1 MKIVDFIPTEQLKP
15 FIKTY
20 LIIESQDELVNRVLP
35 DTALTIAFRCK
46 GDVNYIKGNNHESLP
61 LSAISGI
68 RKSAR
73 LINYSKNTTT
83 VVVHFKEVGAKAFFK
98 EPLHELFDQ
107 SVSLDNFFP
116 QQKIAIIEELLT
128 EAKTNNQRIALI
140 EQFLLSGLHDYKPDS
155 LITAAIAIIQ
165 SKKGIIK
172 IKDLADTLFIS
183 QDAFEKRFRKTIGS
197 SPKQFC
203 YVVRIK
209 SIIYQKQNSQN
220 LIELAFDAGYFDQS
234 HFNKDFKLFTG
245 QTPSEFFK
253 FPSFW

>member
-20 LIIESQDELVNRVLP
+20 RIIESQDELINRVLP
-35 DTALTIAFRCK
+35 GTSLTIAFRCK
-46 GDVNYIKGNNHESLP
+46 GHVNYVKENSRDNLP
-61 LSAISGI
+61 VTTISGM

-73 LINYSKNTTT
+73 LINYSKDTTT
-83 VVVHFKEVGAKAFFK
+83 VIVHFKEVGAKAFFK
-98 EPLHELFDQ
+98 EPLHELFEE

-116 QQKIAIIEELLT
+116 QQKIAIIEELLA
-128 EAKTNNQRIALI
+128 EAKTNNQRIAVI
-140 EQFLLSGLHDYKPDS
+140 EQFLLSRLHDYKPDE
-155 LITAAIAIIQ
+155 LISNAIAIIQ

-172 IKDLADTLFIS
+172 IKELADMLYIS

-197 SPKQFC
+197 SPKQFS

-209 SIIYQKQNSQN
+209 AIIDQKQKNQN